1 MVVFSSIRELAIYR
15 SLKIGKCHFNNL
27 KNKVFF
33 TLCSSNQ
40 SPDLKG
46 IKTIV
51 AFTVI
56 EAMLLFQPKP

>member
-46 IKTIV
+46 IKTDRSCSIV
-51 AFTVI
+51 ELMF
-56 EAMLLFQPKP
+56 